1 MQRTRQA
8 EVRQYLSMEKELV
21 TESHPYPKSYLELLA
36 DGRERGSFL

>member
-8 EVRQYLSMEKELV
+8 EVRQYLSMEELV